1 MMKKVLIYTFLA
13 TALFVACEGPVGSPG
28 PAGED
33 GEDGAW
39 VIIDAIEL
47 TSDTE
52 IVTFDGISEDWDFLE
67 LRISIE
73 IHSTDSLFDGEM
85 IYMRVN
91 SDSLDNYINY
101 LSGSITDKF
110 FLFEYAGWERWT
122 VQLETNH
129 SSGYDEMMSECG
141 EASRFGRHL
150 NDAGIPISRLDIFN
164 SDDERLLYARGSK
177 FILLGLDID

>member
-1 MMKKVLIYTFLA
+1 MKKVLIYTFLA
-13 TALFVACEGPVGSPG
+13 TALFVACEGPVGPPG

-85 IYMRVN
+85 IYMRAN

-110 FLFEYAGWERWT
+110 FLFEYAG
-122 VQLETNH
+122 
-129 SSGYDEMMSECG
+129 
-141 EASRFGRHL
+141 
-150 NDAGIPISRLDIFN
+150 
-164 SDDERLLYARGSK
+164 
-177 FILLGLDID
+177 